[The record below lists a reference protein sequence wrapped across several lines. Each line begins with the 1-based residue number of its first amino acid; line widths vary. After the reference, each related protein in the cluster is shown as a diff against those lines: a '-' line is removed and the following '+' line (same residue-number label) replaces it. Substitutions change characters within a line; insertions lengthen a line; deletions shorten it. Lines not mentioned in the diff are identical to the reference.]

1 MPNLKTLTVALA
13 LMIVA
18 SRVSAAEPN
27 APFWHTD
34 VATAWRTAQT
44 ERRPLLVF
52 VTRDNCLFCVK
63 MKRGTLVD
71 PRVAAAIQAGY
82 VPLLVDAT
90 QPSPLTKE
98 LAVSAFPTTFV
109 ISTEAIV
116 LDRIDG
122 YMAPETLSTRLAMR
136 DRMAGPATVRP

>member
-1 MPNLKTLTVALA
+1 MRILKTLTLALA
-13 LMIVA
+13 A
-18 SRVSAAEPN
+18 SFAATLVIAAEPGGP
-27 APFWHTD
+27 AWHTD
-34 VATAWRTAQT
+34 VGTAWRAAQN

-52 VTRDNCLFCVK
+52 VTRDNCFFCVK

-71 PRVAAAIQAGY
+71 PRVAAAIHAGY
-82 VPLLVDAT
+82 VPLMVDAT

-109 ISTEAIV
+109 ISPDAIV

-122 YMAPETLSTRLAMR
+122 YVAPDALSTRLAMR
-136 DRMAGPATVRP
+136 DRTARP